1 MLRGHATREGT
12 RQLADRFAASTSG
25 FYREAQGL
33 TVSTLGIGSY
43 LGEMDEVA
51 DANYEQAFVA
61 ALRGGIN
68 FLDTSLNYR
77 HQRSEQNIG
86 EALAKSGV
94 AREEVVICTKAGYLV
109 PGAVPLDRI
118 QPVDVFGNMH
128 CMAPAFLDDQL
139 SRSFENLR
147 VECVDVLYL
156 HNPETQLPLGEEE
169 FYRRIHAA
177 FEALE
182 SLADAGRIRY
192 YGAAAWNGFRQKSGG
207 GLSLERMVEIAAAL
221 RGRDAHRFRFIQLPY
236 NLAMPE
242 ALTLRDAAGRNIL
255 ERARE
260 FGVTVVTS
268 AALLQSRLA
277 QGLPLEVAER
287 LPGLE
292 TDAQRAIQFAR
303 SAPGVTVALT
313 GMGRPSH
320 VASNL
325 GISKIAPSTTQEY
338 LELFQ

>member
-1 MLRGHATREGT
+1 MLRGHATEAGT
-12 RQLADRFAASTSG
+12 RAYADRFASFPG

-86 EALAKSGV
+86 AALAKSGV
-94 AREEVVICTKAGYLV
+94 ARDEIVICTKAGYLV
-109 PGAVPLDRI
+109 PGAVPTGKI
-118 QPVDVFGNMH
+118 QPADVFGNMH
-128 CMAPAFLDDQL
+128 CLAPAFLEDQI
-139 SRSFENLR
+139 SRSFANLG
-147 VECVDVLYL
+147 VDCVDVFYL
-156 HNPETQLPLGEEE
+156 HNPETQLPLGEDE
-169 FYRRIHAA
+169 FYARIHAA

-182 SLADAGRIRY
+182 GLADDGRIRF
-192 YGAAAWNGFRQKSGG
+192 YGAATWNGFRQKSGG
-207 GLSLERMVEIAAAL
+207 GLSLERMVDIAAGL
-221 RGRDAHRFRFIQLPY
+221 RGPGAHRFRFIQLPY
-236 NLAMPE
+236 SLAMPE

-255 ERARE
+255 ERARSL
-260 FGVTVVTS
+260 GVTVVTS

-277 QGLPLEVAER
+277 QGLPLEVVER
-287 LPGLE
+287 LPGFE

-303 SAPGVTVALT
+303 SAPGITVALT

-325 GISKIAPSTTQEY
+325 GIAKVAPATIDQY
-338 LELFQ
+338 LELFR